1 MRKIEKT
8 FTYPIW
14 DEWRKNSFEN
24 GRTGTFT
31 YKGPEFLTFEVGNDP
46 ADTDN
51 YQKESGWC
59 LWEKTD
65 LERPTAADI
74 TRITVDCKENPLLC
88 EIGNDD
94 GKEEGVILRRQREW
108 KTLWDAPEG
117 YPDVE
122 FTDDVEPRDIYDESN
137 ITYDFDK
144 QEFNIGIH
152 DWAATGTKMDLTW
165 DEVRDVRDQE
175 LHDTDAKVG
184 QSDAPQAIQTAWL
197 EYREK
202 LRDLPAKMKAMGF
215 EPYQAVMMFPLG
227 VRDMRDPEA
236 SSDPNDPY
244 RDGAFAIDV
253 GIAAQKAAGKK

>member
-8 FTYPIW
+8 FTYPVW

-24 GRTGTFT
+24 GKTGTFT

-46 ADTDN
+46 DDPDN
-51 YQKESGWC
+51 YGKESGWC
-59 LWEKTD
+59 LWEKSD
-65 LERPTAADI
+65 LERPTAQDI

-94 GKEEGVILRRQREW
+94 GKEEGVLLRRQREW

-122 FTDDVEPRDIYDESN
+122 YTDDVEPRDIYDESN

-184 QSDAPQAIQTAWL
+184 QADAPQAIQTAWL
-197 EYREK
+197 EYRQK
-202 LRDLPAKMKAMGF
+202 LRDLPAKMQAMGF

-236 SSDPNDPY
+236 SADPADPY

-253 GIAAQKAAGKK
+253 GIAAQKAAGKR

>member
-8 FTYPIW
+8 FTYPVW
-14 DEWRKNSFEN
+14 DEWRKNSFAN
-24 GRTGTFT
+24 GKTGTFT

-51 YQKESGWC
+51 YGKESGWC
-59 LWEKTD
+59 LWEKAD

-253 GIAAQKAAGKK
+253 NVAAQKAAGKK

>member
-8 FTYPIW
+8 FTYPVW

-46 ADTDN
+46 ADTEN

-59 LWEKTD
+59 LWEKMD

-74 TRITVDCKENPLLC
+74 TRVTVDCKENPLLC

-94 GKEEGVILRRQREW
+94 GKDEQVLMRRQREW
-108 KTLWDAPEG
+108 KVLWDAPDG
-117 YPDVE
+117 YMGVE
-122 FTDDVEPRDIYDESN
+122 YTDELEPRDVYDDQN
-137 ITYDFDK
+137 ITYDFAT
-144 QEFNIGIH
+144 ETFNIGIH

-165 DEVRDVRDQE
+165 QDLRDVRDSQ

-184 QSDAPQAIQTAWL
+184 QTDAPESIQQTWKD
-197 EYREK
+197 YRQR
-202 LRDLPAKMKAMGF
+202 LRDLPAWAQANGY
-215 EPYQAVMMFPLG
+215 EPWQAVMMFPT
-227 VRDMRDPEA
+227 VPKDMRDPDA
-236 SSDPNDPY
+236 SADPADPY
-244 RDGAFAIDV
+244 REGAFAIDV
-253 GIAAQKAAGKK
+253 AVAAQKVAGKK